1 MSIFSKKSVGLVLG
15 GGGARGFFHMG
26 VIKALQELNIEI
38 NQISGTSIGAIVG
51 AIYAADPKVDFEKMI
66 KEIDYIKLT
75 KIIITSGRD
84 GFGSVVENF
93 LKDYIKVENFSDL
106 KIPLVF
112 NAADINQ
119 KEEII
124 FNSSKIFPALIAS
137 ISIPGVFPPTKI
149 NDSFLVDGGIV
160 NNVPVSLLK
169 AASKIIVSDITGPIT
184 EINQKTTAIES
195 LYSSFAFMQQNISL
209 QKIRKLKTNKII
221 YLNLKDNK
229 TFILDF
235 RKKNYNQLIDLGY
248 KSMMGKK
255 ELI

>member
-1 MSIFSKKSVGLVLG
+1 MNIFLKKSVGLVLG
-15 GGGARGFFHMG
+15 GGGARGFYHMG
-26 VIKALQELNIEI
+26 VIKALQELNIKI

-51 AIYAADPKVDFEKMI
+51 AIYAADPKVDFEKII

-75 KIIITSGRD
+75 KMVITSGRN
-84 GFGSVVENF
+84 GFGAVIENF
-93 LKDYIKVENFSDL
+93 LKNYIKVENFSDF
-106 KIPLVF
+106 KIPLIF
-112 NAADINQ
+112 NAADVNQ

-124 FNSSKIFPALIAS
+124 FNSGKIFPALIAS
-137 ISIPGVFPPTKI
+137 MSIPGVFPPTKI

-184 EINQKTTAIES
+184 EINEKTTAIES

-235 RKKNYNQLIDLGY
+235 RKKNYQQLIDLGY
-248 KSMMGKK
+248 RSMMEKK
-255 ELI
+255 DLI